1 MRLLKLGF
9 IGSAAAAILAG
20 IGCGHK
26 GPSAAET
33 TQVLEQNFKTAEPAT
48 RQAVAE
54 ATTAINAAATG
65 DLDTQRSHYIEA
77 VRPMAHVVAR
87 GNLSREQVQAVH
99 QVYLQVHQAA
109 KQNPALVNKEFY
121 EAQAALANQLYKAGV
136 RP

>member
-65 DLDTQRSHYIEA
+65 DLDTQRAHYLEA

-99 QVYLQVHQAA
+99 
-109 KQNPALVNKEFY
+109 
-121 EAQAALANQLYKAGV
+121 
-136 RP
+136 

>member
-9 IGSAAAAILAG
+9 IGSVAVAIFAG

-33 TQVLEQNFKTAEPAT
+33 AQALEQNFKAAEPAT
-48 RQAVAE
+48 RQAVAA
-54 ATTAINAAATG
+54 ATAAINAAATG
-65 DLDTQRSHYIEA
+65 DVDTQRSHYIEA
-77 VRPMAHVVAR
+77 VRPMANVVAR

-99 QVYLQVHQAA
+99 KVYLQAHQAA